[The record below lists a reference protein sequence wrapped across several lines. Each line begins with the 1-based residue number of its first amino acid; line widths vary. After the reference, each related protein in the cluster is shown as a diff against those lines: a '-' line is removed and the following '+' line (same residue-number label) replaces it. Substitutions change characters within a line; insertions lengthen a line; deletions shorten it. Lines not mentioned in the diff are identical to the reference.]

1 MLEKFHSRH
10 SWLLLLFLREKAGEE
25 GRGKRIGERER
36 EKGEN
41 GSSWATV
48 ENYLHPFIR
57 LPSDLACPQPHQLV
71 PRFIVL
77 LLLLFRLLLRQS
89 LLLLLLFFPLCSS
102 YWFLWRLSPAC
113 LQTLRFRW
121 LLAGTRRS
129 SGGLRISG
137 RNVWPFHTSSLT
149 FLSVFCSMSF
159 YEFRDTRRVLWN
171 IRRKDEIRTNFWM
184 ERGTGLGIA
193 WKSNENDLADFTNE
207 LCSCG
212 TFFRYYLKRCILF
225 IYLYYTW
232 KYVL

>member
-10 SWLLLLFLREKAGEE
+10 SRLLLLFLREKAGEE

-89 LLLLLLFFPLCSS
+89 LLLLLLFFPSLFLVLVSLASLPCVLADSAFPLASCWHAEIVRGSQDFWPKRLTLSHVFS
-102 YWFLWRLSPAC
+102 YVPKRFLLDE
-113 LQTLRFRW
+113 F
-121 LLAGTRRS
+121 
-129 SGGLRISG
+129 LRIPGHAASAMKHSEEG
-137 RNVWPFHTSSLT
+137 RN
-149 FLSVFCSMSF
+149 
-159 YEFRDTRRVLWN
+159 
-171 IRRKDEIRTNFWM
+171 
-184 ERGTGLGIA
+184 
-193 WKSNENDLADFTNE
+193 SNEFLDGTWYGFGNCVE
-207 LCSCG
+207 IKRKWSCW
-212 TFFRYYLKRCILF
+212 FH
-225 IYLYYTW
+225 
-232 KYVL
+232 